1 MKRNLYLS
9 ISILPLFLLGTN
21 AQAADAFV
29 PVAECGI
36 TGIVEG
42 GAGYQG
48 GNVDFAGTKFDMS
61 GNFLGFGEAAVGYG
75 CVNWLAQLDGAFYYE
90 GFSNSNPRSRTPRQ
104 TNGQDSQGHIGGA
117 IFWREPSVG
126 RLGLA
131 GSEILNNAHFDG
143 FGSSSVD
150 FGGSLT
156 RLGAF
161 GDFYASDAITLGA
174 GAFYVFGNPIN
185 NDLLGSGSSI
195 SESGFE
201 GNIHAKFYATDN
213 ISFGLQGDIQRAN
226 LTSSGVV
233 IPFNGLAGSAE
244 VEYLVPD
251 TALSLFLGGR
261 VAGRTLEQAGGSL
274 TLNDTQ
280 GYIGAKFA
288 FGGPVASLRARD
300 RAGTYDNTSVFN
312 EKLPGFAYDFINAAT
327 H

>member
-1 MKRNLYLS
+1 MKRILCLS
-9 ISILPLFLLGTN
+9 ISILPLFLLGTI

-36 TGIVEG
+36 AGIVEG

-48 GNVDFAGTKFDMS
+48 GNVSSSGINRDMS
-61 GNFLGFGEAAVGYG
+61 GNFLGFGEAAIGYG

-90 GFSNSNPRSRTPRQ
+90 GFSN
-104 TNGQDSQGHIGGA
+104 NGVGFRRAPSQVNGRDSQGHIGGA
-117 IFWREPSVG
+117 IFWRDLSVG

-143 FGSSSVD
+143 LGPSSID

-161 GDFYASDAITLGA
+161 GDFYAGDAITLGA

-185 NDLLGSGSSI
+185 GPGNNF

-201 GNIHAKFYATDN
+201 GNLHAKFYATDN
-213 ISFGLQGDIQRAN
+213 ISFGLQGDILRAN
-226 LTSSGVV
+226 LTDTGVV
-233 IPFNGLAGSAE
+233 NPFNGLAGSAE

-251 TALSLFLGGR
+251 TAVSLFLGGR
-261 VAGRTLEQAGGSL
+261 LASRTLEQAGGGL
-274 TLNDTQ
+274 TVNDTQ

-300 RAGTYDNTSVFN
+300 RAGTYDNTSVFD
-312 EKLPGFAYDFINAAT
+312 EKLPGLFYDFANAAT

>member
-1 MKRNLYLS
+1 MKRMLYLS
-9 ISILPLFLLGTN
+9 ISILPLFLIGTN

-36 TGIVEG
+36 AGIVEG

-48 GNVDFAGTKFDMS
+48 GNVNNGGSTLDMS
-61 GNFLGFGEAAVGYG
+61 GSFLGFGEAAIGYG
-75 CVNWLAQLDGAFYYE
+75 CVNWMAQLDGAFYHE
-90 GFSNSNPRSRTPRQ
+90 GFSHNNRLSRLPSQ
-104 TNGQDSQGHIGGA
+104 INGQDSQGHIGGA
-117 IFWREPSVG
+117 IFWRDPSVG

-131 GSEILNNAHFDG
+131 GSEILNNVHFDSG
-143 FGSSSVD
+143 GTTLDV
-150 FGGSLT
+150 GGSLT

-185 NDLLGSGSSI
+185 NFFGTGL

-201 GNIHAKFYATDN
+201 GNLHAKFYATDN

-226 LTSSGVV
+226 LTPSGGAAT
-233 IPFNGLAGSAE
+233 PFNGIAGSAE

-261 VAGRTLEQAGGSL
+261 VASRALEGSADI

-280 GYIGAKFA
+280 GYIGVKFA
-288 FGGPVASLRARD
+288 FGGPVSSLRARD

-312 EKLPGFAYDFINAAT
+312 EKLPGLPYDFFNALT
-327 H
+327 N

>member
-1 MKRNLYLS
+1 MKRLLYLS

-21 AQAADAFV
+21 AQAADVAL

-48 GNVDFAGTKFDMS
+48 GNVDFAGTKRDMS
-61 GNFLGFGEAAVGYG
+61 GNFLGFGEAAIGYG
-75 CVNWLAQLDGAFYYE
+75 CVNWMAQLDGAFYYE
-90 GFSNSNPRSRTPRQ
+90 GFSN
-104 TNGQDSQGHIGGA
+104 NGVGFRRAPSQVNGRDSQGHIGGA
-117 IFWREPSVG
+117 IFWRDPAVG

-143 FGSSSVD
+143 LGPSGVD

-161 GDFYASDAITLGA
+161 GDFYASDAFTLGA

-185 NDLLGSGSSI
+185 NDFLGSGTYL

-233 IPFNGLAGSAE
+233 MPFNGLAGSAE

-251 TALSLFLGGR
+251 TALSVFLGGR
-261 VAGRTLEQAGGSL
+261 VASRTLEAGTNV

-280 GYIGAKFA
+280 GYIGVKFA
-288 FGGPVASLRARD
+288 FGGPVGSLRARD

-312 EKLPGFAYDFINAAT
+312 EKLPGLGYDFINAAT